1 MAENLR
7 AVSIGEMIV
16 SDTPDE
22 VLVAYGLGSCVAVC
36 LYDPTIQVG
45 GMLHALLPN
54 APAPPP
60 PCPPNFGGSKGGG
73 GAAGQG
79 GGGAGGRTD
88 GNLTKFVDPG
98 VPLLIDSILQ
108 LGASRSQLIAHLC
121 GGAQMLSAP
130 GFNNSLNIGERNVL
144 AAESALRV
152 AGLRIQGR
160 ATGGRTG
167 RTVRLYIASGQV
179 TVKSMGQGEQPL

>member
-7 AVSIGEMIV
+7 AVSIGEMVV

-36 LYDPTIQVG
+36 LYDPTARVG

-54 APAPPP
+54 APTPLASRPR
-60 PCPPNFGGSKGGG
+60 PPNL
-73 GAAGQG
+73 
-79 GGGAGGRTD
+79 GGRKGSGGDGGRVD

-98 VPLLIDSILQ
+98 VSLLIDSILQ
-108 LGASRSQLIAHLC
+108 LGASRQRLIVHLC

-130 GFNNSLNIGERNVL
+130 GFNNSLNVGERNVL
-144 AAESALRV
+144 AAEKSLRTS
-152 AGLRIQGR
+152 GFRIRSR

-179 TVKSMGQGEQPL
+179 TVKSVGQGEQPL